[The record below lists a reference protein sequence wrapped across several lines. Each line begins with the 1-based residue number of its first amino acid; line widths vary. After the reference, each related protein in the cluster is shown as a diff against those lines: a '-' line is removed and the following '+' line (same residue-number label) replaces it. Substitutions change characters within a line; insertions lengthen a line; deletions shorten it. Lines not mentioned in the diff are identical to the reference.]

1 MGLNLLSCST
11 VSVATS
17 PDPVFLS
24 GTWQL
29 AQTSCLGLAP
39 GRGGGGLHGREEAQV
54 VVLAGLDLS
63 LQAADSV
70 PATIHAAHFKN
81 SKFIRKTCC

>member
-29 AQTSCLGLAP
+29 AQISCLGLA
-39 GRGGGGLHGREEAQV
+39 RGGVLHGREEAQV

-63 LQAADSV
+63 LQVADSV